1 MTEELNDI
9 IKGCQRRKYRYQK
22 KLYDKYASLLYAIC
36 FRYFKNADDA
46 NDALQ
51 EGFIKIYEKIG
62 AYRGEGSFEG
72 WIKRVQVNIC
82 LMQIRKNKRTY
93 ALEDEVID
101 ENYTEEEQEDNFN
114 GIEPQVLFRMIKELS
129 DGYRTV
135 FNMYVL
141 DGYSHKEI
149 SEYLSISEG
158 TSKSQLARAKK
169 ILREQVLSWQNRVK
183 N

>member
-1 MTEELNDI
+1 MKDELDDI
-9 IKGCQRRKYRYQK
+9 IKGCQRKKYRYQK
-22 KLYDKYASLLYAIC
+22 KLYDRYASLLYAIC
-36 FRYFKNADDA
+36 FRYFKNIDDA

-51 EGFIKIYEKIG
+51 EGFIKIYDKIE

-72 WIKRVQVNIC
+72 WIKKVQVNIC
-82 LMQIRKNKRTY
+82 LMQLRKNKRTY

-101 ENYTEEEQEDNFN
+101 ESYAEEEQDDNFYS
-114 GIEPQVLFRMIKELS
+114 IEPQVLFTMIKELS

-169 ILREQVLSWQNRVK
+169 TLREQLINK
-183 N
+183 MKK